1 VLNVD
6 IMPSILDVCEE
17 KLDPVTVEKVD
28 KPVCMVRRFREMSV
42 LKDET
47 VDCKF
52 VFCVDKLDPV
62 TVEKLERPT

>member
-1 VLNVD
+1 
-6 IMPSILDVCEE
+6 M
-17 KLDPVTVEKVD
+17 DPVTVEKLD
-28 KPVCMVRRFREMSV
+28 RPVCIVRRLREMSV